1 MKIATAKL
9 FNYWKAKSDT
19 DFVEVRVRLGKH
31 FLGGYTLTVFET
43 GRGIENAKFNGAA
56 CQISKKAGER
66 LMRKF
71 GAKVG
76 DVIC

>member
-9 FNYWKAKSDT
+9 FNYWKAKSDP
-19 DFVEVRVRLGKH
+19 DFIDVRVRVGKH
-31 FLGGYTLTVFET
+31 FAGGYVLSVFET

-56 CQISKKAGER
+56 CQISKMAGDR
-66 LMRKF
+66 LMRKY
-71 GAKVG
+71 GVSMG